1 MTKQFF
7 EDDLDDKIRRMLLDR
22 AELEKINSVLGDK
35 IFGEMTNVIR
45 KEEAIK
51 DKASEERLG
60 QLEEYQED
68 RKAARD
74 KSFKENKNKD

>member
-1 MTKQFF
+1 
-7 EDDLDDKIRRMLLDR
+7 MLLDR